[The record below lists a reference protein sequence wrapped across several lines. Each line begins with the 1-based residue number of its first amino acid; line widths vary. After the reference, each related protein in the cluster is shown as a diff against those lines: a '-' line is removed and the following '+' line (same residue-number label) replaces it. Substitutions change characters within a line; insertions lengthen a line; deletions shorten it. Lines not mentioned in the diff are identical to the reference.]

1 MRLLLRVLSTY
12 TLVGLPGPALCASLI
27 SGQYSL
33 VDVSAQIP
41 ELKRRPGIT
50 SWKVATQAPTAEGK
64 KLIWHESHETYMKQ
78 VEESLKDADEEEK
91 KKKKPMAASA
101 WPPANANELNLERW

>member
-1 MRLLLRVLSTY
+1 LKVGGKL
-12 TLVGLPGPALCASLI
+12 TL
-27 SGQYSL
+27 GQFSL
-33 VDVSAQIP
+33 VDVSDHLP

-64 KLIWHESHETYMKQ
+64 KLMWHESHESYMVQ
-78 VEESLKDADEEEK
+78 VEEALKDADEDEK
-91 KKKKPMAASA
+91 KKKKPLPPSA